1 MGPILVVKEDQMKHL
16 SNVQQPLK
24 VESNANKP
32 KPPKGWKWI
41 KLILVVLRL
50 ILKHILQ
57 DDDLGN

>member
-24 VESNANKP
+24 VESKANKP